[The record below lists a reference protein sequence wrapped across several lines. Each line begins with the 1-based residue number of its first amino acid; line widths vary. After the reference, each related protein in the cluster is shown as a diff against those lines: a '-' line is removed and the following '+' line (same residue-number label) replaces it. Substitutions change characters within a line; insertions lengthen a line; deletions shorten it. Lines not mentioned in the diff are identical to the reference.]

1 MFEHDQVKRE
11 KLKSTESEH
20 TEFTLRHKII
30 IAALFTSI
38 ALVVYGV
45 LKLEFWIPAAVFL
58 GLGIIS
64 GLVGKLAPNE
74 IAEAFTDGA
83 KDMIGAAI
91 MIGLAKSV
99 MIIAQMQI

>member
-1 MFEHDQVKRE
+1 MFYAMKIKKNPELSPMFEHDQVKRE

-45 LKLEFWIPAAVFL
+45 LKDVY
-58 GLGIIS
+58 
-64 GLVGKLAPNE
+64 KRQ
-74 IAEAFTDGA
+74 T
-83 KDMIGAAI
+83 
-91 MIGLAKSV
+91 
-99 MIIAQMQI
+99 